1 MSLLKEFQEWKEAEY
16 GSDSEVHD
24 YDDVLNML
32 NKVRFVLEQAENDE
46 CEGCKY
52 KDDPTMDI
60 YAAEMACRSCRNNY
74 ENNWAPKQLKKTRQS
89 EFLKMFPNAKFG
101 EYDFGR
107 ALIIDPC
114 DVNETLGELTDY
126 RDGDN
131 DCKRFI
137 KYGDCGRCKDAY
149 WNEEVE

>member
-1 MSLLKEFQEWKEAEY
+1 MSVLKDFRAWRKHEFHGNIEDMINEVERILEKAEK
-16 GSDSEVHD
+16 SS
-24 YDDVLNML
+24 
-32 NKVRFVLEQAENDE
+32 

-52 KDDPTMDI
+52 SGDVSFNGMK
-60 YAAEMACRSCRNNY
+60 ACTECCNNY
-74 ENNWAPKQLKKTRQS
+74 YNKWMPKPKKTRQS

-149 WNEEVE
+149 WNEEVENKE